1 MPGLYRDAAEE
12 LLEVVM
18 LAGGQHQG
26 LGAVVGVQQDHGE
39 PHPPLVVSNVRSKV
53 PITGDENNPRPAPA
67 MNVGKPENDKI
78 R

>member
-18 LAGGQHQG
+18 LAGGQDQG
-26 LGAVVGVQQDHGE
+26 LGAVVGVKQDHGE

-53 PITGDENNPRPAPA
+53 PITRDEDNPGPAPA
-67 MNVGKPENDKI
+67 VNVGKPENDKI